1 MNEHEKLI
9 NLLEKSKLSSEFM
22 ANIAIIG
29 GSGIYEQEMLSE
41 AKEIKVYTPY
51 GKTSD
56 LITIGKYQGKNIAF
70 LPRHGKDHQ
79 LPPHKVNFRAN
90 IWALKEIG
98 VKRILSSN
106 ACGSLQENFTP
117 GDILVLDQ
125 FIDRTKNRPST
136 FYDGGKVCHISVAD
150 PFCPE
155 LRELLFKKGKKLGIS
170 IKNGGTYV
178 CIEGPRFSTR
188 AESRLFRQWEA
199 NVVGMT
205 IYPECVLAREAEICY
220 GSIALVTD
228 YDVWA
233 DKPVTTDEIL
243 ATMGK
248 NIDKAKKLFAE
259 VVPEIPAKPKCDC
272 WSALKE
278 AVL

>member
-1 MNEHEKLI
+1 MNEREKLI
-9 NLLEKSKLSSEFM
+9 DLLEKSKLSSEFK
-22 ANIAIIG
+22 ADIAIIG

-56 LITIGKYQGKNIAF
+56 LITIGKYQGRNMAF
-70 LPRHGKDHQ
+70 LPRHGKGHQ
-79 LPPHKVNFRAN
+79 LPPHKINFRAN
-90 IWALKEIG
+90 IWALNEIG

-106 ACGSLQENFTP
+106 ACGSLQKNFAP

-125 FIDRTKNRPST
+125 FIDRTKNRQST

-155 LRELLFKKGKKLGIS
+155 LRELLFKKGQKLGININS
-170 IKNGGTYV
+170 GGTYV

-199 NVVGMT
+199 DVVGMT

-243 ATMGK
+243 TTMGK

-259 VVPEIPAKPKCDC
+259 VVPEIPTKPKCDC
-272 WSALKE
+272 WDALKE